1 VDKYIGINFYRPKD
15 IGQQQIAQTLMHTLL
30 RNIRSLAVGAGAVAL
45 QPKAALRI
53 PAKYMSG
60 LSESIHE
67 KRFTHRLPAIEAP
80 QPMENHFSRTRKL
93 TERKTMNFKIIIGVF
108 LTIALADCSNREDPK
123 AYLGHWKKAKYTH
136 VVLEITDAGN
146 NHYLLKQLNLLQGPG
161 FPPRKT
167 MATMKGGELLIG
179 GNQPVSI
186 LKDGSL
192 LYAGDEF
199 VRQTDAEVTEM
210 KKNPTWQ
217 RYNRP

>member
-1 VDKYIGINFYRPKD
+1 MDKYIGINFYRPKD

-93 TERKTMNFKIIIGVF
+93 TERKIMNFKIIIASL
-108 LTIALADCSNREDPK
+108 LTIAVVGCSNEDPK
-123 AYLGHWKKAKYTH
+123 AYLGHWKKAKYEH
-136 VVLEITDAGN
+136 VVLEIVDQGN
-146 NHYLLKQLNLLQGPG
+146 NHYLLKQLNLRQGPG
-161 FPPRKT
+161 FPPRKAI
-167 MATMKGGELLIG
+167 ATMKEGELLIG
-179 GNQPVSI
+179 GNQPVPI

-210 KKNPTWQ
+210 KQNPTWQ